1 MDVRQKLES
10 SKSYNLSMDLNQKLE
25 RSKSTE
31 SLDFSKYQS
40 INKSDPL
47 IKIESTDKMLV
58 EPNWTVPDSYEGS
71 VYADF
76 ISEHPSYDGIYVR
89 SELLKRLI
97 VAADSLPIAY
107 KLVVRAGHRPV
118 AVQKRI
124 LLECAVDYK
133 KYKAGASDEEALEHA
148 RTFVSD
154 PEITLPP
161 HVCGAAVD
169 VEILDVSTGEL
180 LDFGSKMDDDNE
192 KSFLHNPNLTDK
204 QKENRLALLT
214 DMLDAGFASCKAEW
228 WHFSYGDQIWAWFYG
243 KENSLYSPID
253 VETK

>member
-1 MDVRQKLES
+1 MNTYQRLA
-10 SKSYNLSMDLNQKLE
+10 

-40 INKSDPL
+40 INVSDPL
-47 IKIESTDKMLV
+47 IKIESTEKMIV
-58 EPNWTVPDSYEGS
+58 EPNWTVPESYEGS
-71 VYADF
+71 VYADY
-76 ISEHPSYDGIYVR
+76 ISEHPNYDGIYVR

-97 VAADSLPIAY
+97 AAADSLPIDY
-107 KLVVRAGHRPV
+107 KLIVRAGHRPV
-118 AVQKRI
+118 EVQKRI
-124 LLECAVDYK
+124 LLECAADYK
-133 KYKAGASDEEALEHA
+133 KYKAGVSDEEALEHA

-180 LDFGSKMDDDNE
+180 LDFGSKMDDDDE
-192 KSFLHNPNLTDK
+192 RSFLHNPNLTNK
-204 QKENRLALLT
+204 QKENRLTLLIA
-214 DMLDAGFASCKAEW
+214 MLDAGFASCKAEW
-228 WHFSYGDQIWAWFYG
+228 CHYSYGDQIWAWFYG
-243 KENSLYSPID
+243 KDNSLYSPID